1 MVVVKKRKVPERKCI
16 ITNEMKPKKDLIR
29 IVRNK
34 EGEVFVDPTGKK
46 NGRGAYLSRDM
57 DVILQAEKSNVLNR
71 HLNTEVSPSVYE
83 DLKKMIVGKAN
94 EK

>member
-1 MVVVKKRKVPERKCI
+1 MRKRRKVPQRKCVV
-16 ITNEMKPKKDLIR
+16 TREMKPKQEMIR

-46 NGRGAYLSRDM
+46 NGRGAYLTM
-57 DVILQAEKSNVLNR
+57 DLSVIQQAEETNALST
-71 HLNTEVSPSVYE
+71 HLQTEVDPHIYE
-83 DLKKMIVGKAN
+83 ELKQLVTEQRH

>member
-1 MVVVKKRKVPERKCI
+1 MVKKRKVPERKCI